1 MPELFTVLN
10 SCSNRAFYKRRMLLL
25 FHKDTDLHVAS
36 FTTGPQDHRKVR
48 KYEKALMSANMV
60 TLNNSEH
67 LNTVSVTYM
76 YNIEYV
82 PAVM

>member
-1 MPELFTVLN
+1 MHSTNAEC
-10 SCSNRAFYKRRMLLL
+10 CSFSIKIY
-25 FHKDTDLHVAS
+25 TDLHVAS
-36 FTTGPQDHRKVR
+36 FTTGPQDYRIVR

-67 LNTVSVTYM
+67 PDTVSVT